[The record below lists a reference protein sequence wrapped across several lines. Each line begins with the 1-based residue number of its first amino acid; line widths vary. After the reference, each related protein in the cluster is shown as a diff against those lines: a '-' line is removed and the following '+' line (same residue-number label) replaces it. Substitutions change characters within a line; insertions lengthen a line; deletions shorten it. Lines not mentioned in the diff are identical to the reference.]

1 MIAVSIGDST
11 ALIAVT
17 TATMKATLS
26 KQITPFPKPLYHG
39 RGQKARHKESEV
51 REMGKKI
58 EALKDKIDDKLSDAE
73 FAEFSAN
80 LSIVIS
86 LISLTATVL
95 LILLK

>member
-1 MIAVSIGDST
+1 MSEKK
-11 ALIAVT
+11 
-17 TATMKATLS
+17 KA
-26 KQITPFPKPLYHG
+26 
-39 RGQKARHKESEV
+39 
-51 REMGKKI
+51 
-58 EALKDKIDDKLSDAE
+58 ALKDKIDDKLSDAE

>member
-1 MIAVSIGDST
+1 MVVYCNHS
-11 ALIAVT
+11 
-17 TATMKATLS
+17 
-26 KQITPFPKPLYHG
+26 
-39 RGQKARHKESEV
+39 REV

-95 LILLK
+95 LILFK

>member
-1 MIAVSIGDST
+1 
-11 ALIAVT
+11 
-17 TATMKATLS
+17 
-26 KQITPFPKPLYHG
+26 
-39 RGQKARHKESEV
+39 
-51 REMGKKI
+51 MGKKI

-80 LSIVIS
+80 LAIVVS